1 MSSIDLS
8 MALICAPSA
17 HAHFVYFQ
25 VETNGRRFKAADE
38 RLIIQVWLH
47 SRVTNVTLDAIYF
60 SFWEA
65 RCCCTSDLSILASEI
80 STRCYICFCLPPPVS
95 P

>member
-1 MSSIDLS
+1 MSSIDPP
-8 MALICAPSA
+8 MALICALSA
-17 HAHFVYFQ
+17 HAHFMYFQ

-38 RLIIQVWLH
+38 WSITQVWLH
-47 SRVTNVTLDAIYF
+47 SRVKNVTFAAIYF

-65 RCCCTSDLSILASEI
+65 RCCRTSDLSILAREI
-80 STRCYICFCLPPPVS
+80 STCCYICFCLPLPVS